1 MSRLLLTTEY
11 DPDYVIAAADG
22 SPVDLCDG
30 SYIVTYQDGLLAL
43 SCNREQKLGLHLVA
57 ANAGVP
63 TTLLEHPT
71 LSMFTRLVR
80 EGKFDV
86 IGFSVLVPSLE
97 KTAEMIEICRAE
109 SPRSRIVLGGHGVE
123 HDSAGQVGADLIC
136 RGWVRGAGTR
146 PPRHPPA
153 A

>member
-30 SYIVTYQDGLLAL
+30 SFIVTYQDGLLAL
-43 SCNREQKLGLHLVA
+43 ACNREQKLGLHLVA

-71 LSMFTRLVR
+71 LAMFTRAVR
-80 EGKFDV
+80 EGESRGGSQALSRLNTIYRGKKHGHCGITVHFIRCRKDCNGRWRRKDV
-86 IGFSVLVPSLE
+86 
-97 KTAEMIEICRAE
+97 
-109 SPRSRIVLGGHGVE
+109 
-123 HDSAGQVGADLIC
+123 Q
-136 RGWVRGAGTR
+136 
-146 PPRHPPA
+146 
-153 A
+153 